1 MIVSTEVLEYNVFL
15 TDEHVY
21 VCS

>member
-1 MIVSTEVLEYNVFL
+1 MIGSTEVLEYNVFL
-15 TDEHVY
+15 TDEHVC